1 MVRWS
6 RHCADTGLVY
16 LHGMYYQCG
25 WNLLTHLESLQVV
38 SSVIAAWSDV
48 SHATSTGGLSSVTSA
63 VATLNIGYIWMFGN
77 CLTSAAYVSI
87 FAWKKGRV
95 TYIVIF
101 GRFWLCA
108 RGSKRPA
115 FLTGTRCSITI
126 YCRFRSCSCSLSS
139 SKIGGQIVLIEIC
152 ACPPCGV
159 AVDGGACSHDTRFRY
174 SPPETRNLLLF
185 AIAFSGAAAVGISYT
200 TAWCIRVTS
209 STTYR

>member
-25 WNLLTHLESLQVV
+25 WDLLTHLESLQVV

-87 FAWKKGRV
+87 SPGRRDV
-95 TYIVIF
+95 LPI
-101 GRFWLCA
+101 
-108 RGSKRPA
+108 
-115 FLTGTRCSITI
+115 
-126 YCRFRSCSCSLSS
+126 SS
-139 SKIGGQIVLIEIC
+139 SLAGFGYAQE
-152 ACPPCGV
+152 
-159 AVDGGACSHDTRFRY
+159 DQSDR
-174 SPPETRNLLLF
+174 LF
-185 AIAFSGAAAVGISYT
+185 
-200 TAWCIRVTS
+200 
-209 STTYR
+209 